1 MTLYTDFIFLT
12 DEIEGFKL
20 CRDTRFETSVSVILC
35 TKGYIE
41 VGYRGEMIRIAK
53 DDIFIRVPRATEKGP
68 FNHSEDFEFKQISIP
83 IQLFESLMF
92 DLIRVEPLWWQKLE
106 YLKENPIFHLPQKS
120 IDVCLV
126 YFDLLKLQLVDKQ
139 TDYRKQI
146 LKLVARGATMELLNY
161 MDKTLVLG
169 DEEVRRLSTNAS
181 DYTFEAFMQLLR
193 EHPHEREVQWYA
205 EELKITPKY
214 LSEICKDRSGK
225 SASQWI
231 AEITISEIKHLL
243 RSTTMP
249 IHQVASV
256 MEFPN
261 ASFFCQYTKK
271 HTGLTPNHFR
281 KQKQQ

>member
-20 CRDTRFETSVSVILC
+20 CRDTRFETSVSVILS
-35 TKGYIE
+35 TEGYIE

-120 IDVCLV
+120 IDACLI

-243 RSTTMP
+243 RNTTMP

>member
-1 MTLYTDFIFLT
+1 MTLYSDYLFLT
-12 DEIEGFKL
+12 DELEGFKV
-20 CRDTRFETSVSVILC
+20 CRDTRFETSVTVLLC

-68 FNHSEDFEFKQISIP
+68 FQCSDDFEFKQITIP

-92 DLIRVEPLWWQKLE
+92 DMIRVEPLWWQKLE
-106 YLKENPIFHLPQKS
+106 YLKENPIFHLQPKS
-120 IDVCLV
+120 IDVCNV
-126 YFDLLKLQLVDKQ
+126 YFELLKLQLVDNQ

-146 LKLVARGATMELLNY
+146 LKLIARGATMELLNY
-161 MDKTLVLG
+161 MDKHLVLG
-169 DEEVRRLSTNAS
+169 DDEVRRLSTNTS

-231 AEITISEIKHLL
+231 ADVTVSEIKHYL
-243 RSTTMP
+243 RNTTLP
-249 IHQVASV
+249 IHKVAEV

>member
-1 MTLYTDFIFLT
+1 MTLYTDYLFLT

-20 CRDTRFETSVSVILC
+20 CRDTRFETSVTVILC

-53 DDIFIRVPRATEKGP
+53 DDFFIRVPRATEKGP
-68 FNHSEDFEFKQISIP
+68 FNHSDDFAFKQISIP
-83 IQLFESLMF
+83 IQLFESLMY

-106 YLKENPIFHLPQKS
+106 YLKENPIFHLQQKF
-120 IDVCLV
+120 IEVCLL
-126 YFDLLKLQLVDKQ
+126 YFDMLRMQVADKQ

-146 LKLVARGATMELLNY
+146 LKLMARGATMELLNY

-169 DEEVRRLSTNAS
+169 NEEVRRLSTNAS

-205 EELKITPKY
+205 EQLNITPKY
-214 LSEICKDRSGK
+214 LSEICKERSGK

-231 AEITISEIKHLL
+231 ADITISEIKHLL
-243 RSTTMP
+243 RNTTMP
-249 IHQVASV
+249 IHEVAEV

>member
-1 MTLYTDFIFLT
+1 MTLYTDYLFLT

-20 CRDTRFETSVSVILC
+20 CRDTRFETSVTALLC
-35 TKGYIE
+35 TKGYID

-68 FNHSEDFEFKQISIP
+68 FNHSEDFAFKQISLP
-83 IQLFESLMF
+83 IQLFESLMY

-106 YLKENPIFHLPQKS
+106 YLKENPIFHLQPKS
-120 IDVCLV
+120 IDVCYL
-126 YFDLLKLQLVDKQ
+126 YFEMLHKQVADKQ
-139 TDYRKQI
+139 TDYRRQI
-146 LKLVARGATMELLNY
+146 LKLMARGATMELLNY

-205 EELKITPKY
+205 EQLNITPKY

-231 AEITISEIKHLL
+231 ADITISEIKHLL
-243 RSTTMP
+243 RNTTMP
-249 IHQVASV
+249 IHEVAEV

>member
-35 TKGYIE
+35 TEGYIE

-120 IDVCLV
+120 IDACLI

-146 LKLVARGATMELLNY
+146 LKLVARSATMELLNY

-243 RSTTMP
+243 RNTTMP

>member
-12 DEIEGFKL
+12 DEIDGFKL

-35 TKGYIE
+35 AKGYIE

-83 IQLFESLMF
+83 IQLFESLMY

-120 IDVCLV
+120 IDACLV

-146 LKLVARGATMELLNY
+146 LKLIARGATMELLNY

-169 DEEVRRLSTNAS
+169 EEEVHRLSSNAS

-214 LSEICKDRSGK
+214 LSEICKERSGK

-243 RSTTMP
+243 RNTTMP

>member
-20 CRDTRFETSVSVILC
+20 CRDTRFETSVTVLLC

-106 YLKENPIFHLPQKS
+106 YLKENPIFHLSQKS
-120 IDVCLV
+120 IEFCNV

-243 RSTTMP
+243 RNTTMP

>member
-1 MTLYTDFIFLT
+1 MVLYTDFIFLT
-12 DEIEGFKL
+12 DEIDGFKL
-20 CRDTRFETSVSVILC
+20 CRDTRFDTSVTCLLC
-35 TKGYIE
+35 TKGYMD
-41 VGYRGEMIRIAK
+41 VSYRGEMIRIGK

-68 FNHSEDFEFKQISIP
+68 FEYSEDLEFKQVSIP

-120 IDVCLV
+120 IDACNV
-126 YFDLLKLQLVDKQ
+126 YFDMLRLQLIDKQ

-169 DEEVRRLSTNAS
+169 EDEVRRMSSNAS

-193 EHPHEREVQWYA
+193 EHPHKREVQWFA
-205 EELKITPKY
+205 EELNITPKY
-214 LSEICKDRSGK
+214 LSEICKMRSGK

-231 AEITISEIKHLL
+231 AEVTVSELKHLL
-243 RSTTMP
+243 RNTTMP
-249 IHQVASV
+249 IHEVAAV

-271 HTGLTPNHFR
+271 HTGQTPNHLR

>member
-181 DYTFEAFMQLLR
+181 DYTFETFMQLLR

-243 RSTTMP
+243 RNTTMP

>member
-120 IDVCLV
+120 IDACLI

-146 LKLVARGATMELLNY
+146 LKLVARSATMELLNY

-243 RSTTMP
+243 RNTTMP

>member
-243 RSTTMP
+243 RNTTMP

>member
-126 YFDLLKLQLVDKQ
+126 YFDLLKMQLVDKQ

-243 RSTTMP
+243 RNTTMP

>member
-35 TKGYIE
+35 TEGYIE

-120 IDVCLV
+120 IDACLI

-243 RSTTMP
+243 RNTTMP

>member
-12 DEIEGFKL
+12 DEIEGFKM
-20 CRDTRFETSVSVILC
+20 CRDTRFDSSVTVLLC
-35 TKGYIE
+35 LNGHID
-41 VGYRGEMIRIAK
+41 VWYRGEMIRIAK

-68 FNHSEDFEFKQISIP
+68 FNHSDDFEFKQITIP

-106 YLKENPIFHLPQKS
+106 YLKENPIFHLQQKS
-120 IDVCLV
+120 IDVCHL
-126 YFDLLKLQLVDKQ
+126 YFSLLRLQLVDKQ

-146 LKLVARGATMELLNY
+146 LKLLARVVTMELLDY
-161 MDKTLVLG
+161 MDKSLVLG
-169 DEEVRRLSTNAS
+169 DNEIRRMSSNAS
-181 DYTFEAFMQLLR
+181 DYTFEAFTQLLR

-205 EELKITPKY
+205 EVLKITPKY
-214 LSEICKDRSGK
+214 LSEICKERSGK

-231 AEITISEIKHLL
+231 ADITVSEIKHLL
-243 RSTTMP
+243 RNTTMP
-249 IHQVASV
+249 IHKVAEV

>member
-120 IDVCLV
+120 IDACLI

-243 RSTTMP
+243 RNTTMP

>member
-1 MTLYTDFIFLT
+1 
-12 DEIEGFKL
+12 
-20 CRDTRFETSVSVILC
+20 
-35 TKGYIE
+35 
-41 VGYRGEMIRIAK
+41 MIRIAK

-68 FNHSEDFEFKQISIP
+68 FNCSEDFAFKQISLP
-83 IQLFESLMF
+83 IQLFESLMY

-120 IDVCLV
+120 IDVCYL
-126 YFDLLKLQLVDKQ
+126 YFEMLHKQVADKQ

-169 DEEVRRLSTNAS
+169 DEEVRRLTTNAS

-205 EELKITPKY
+205 EQLNITPKY

-231 AEITISEIKHLL
+231 ADITISEIKHLL
-243 RSTTMP
+243 RNTTMP
-249 IHQVASV
+249 IHEVAAV